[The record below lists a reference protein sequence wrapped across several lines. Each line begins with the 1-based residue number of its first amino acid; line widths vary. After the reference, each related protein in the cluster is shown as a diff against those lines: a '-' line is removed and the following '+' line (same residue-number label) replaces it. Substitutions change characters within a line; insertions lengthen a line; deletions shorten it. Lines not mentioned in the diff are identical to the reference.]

1 MNIYSNAFNFSSYL
15 GSSVDLRTGQHSCQ
29 IRLVTLCPQGPLE
42 VSRDLV
48 LSFSMF
54 ETASS
59 GYGVGWR
66 LGNTEFDVSTNR
78 LTLLS
83 GERYQTQA
91 LPPVGGTLII
101 KDRKLKDLVVMRPDA
116 STLHVIYKDGTLEI
130 LQRTGTTVP
139 YRLVAIVFE
148 NGERLA
154 FRYGSGGFL
163 ESIRDHAQEEL
174 LVLTYAGANLSTADT
189 RVEGGRYSRV
199 RFTYTNSRLTSVT
212 APYDRVG
219 GVSAAVYRFE
229 YRSAFRNGLVPLM
242 RVHSPMGGEE
252 LITYVENGH
261 QYANNQYI
269 PRVISWVQTPAASQ
283 PAMTRT
289 YTYSTGRNFSGYP
302 FSGGFREGE
311 DNLYLV
317 GSAYDYWAEE
327 TSRGTNDAVLSV
339 TRTTYN
345 KFHLLTEEQILREG
359 TRTTQTFTYNTVAG
373 LFPAQPAN
381 LHLPKLITT
390 RYDLVAGGTAR
401 EVTVAIETDDYGN
414 ELSRTE
420 ASGVRTEYSYYPIG
434 GESGKCPADPHG
446 LFVRYVKQQRLIAQS
461 GQPAARLTDYTH
473 TRVPSTGASYFVLQQ
488 STNRSGVFDQQ
499 QSYYDTPIALA
510 GRLKSTTSTIDGYS
524 LVSDFSY
531 TITGDNLI
539 ETRRLQGREGQWLE
553 SSRTLSLVNRRL
565 LSMTRDGECTL
576 NLEYD
581 VAGRLL
587 TETVSSGL
595 AQQAARHYAYH
606 FATQA
611 QRAHLII
618 TDAQGSRVITYFD
631 GIGRQIAEAQLV
643 GATERTISTTLYDA
657 QGRIQEEVNIDHL
670 SDGQRALKRTHT
682 YSRWGNPSRITH
694 GDGRILVDE
703 YDPQL
708 NLKVE
713 GVEGSERLRTYFNE
727 HNQPVKV
734 ERLDS
739 AGGSVEVES
748 RSYDGLGRC
757 LSVLDVGQN
766 LTEFT
771 YDAYDRALTALQ
783 KPRDGTPQRLRKT
796 DYAAGT
802 SSELAAALTVD
813 GKRLGARTY
822 DSLGRMTSQTRG
834 NGQATTW
841 EYEAGWMEP
850 VTMVPPSGARQ
861 SMAYDKQLD
870 VPSRIEIP
878 GLPVSTYRYDALSGA
893 MTRSETN
900 GLIHELVQDVNGHP
914 EREVQTANAAALT
927 ALYGYSPAGRLM
939 HHTAADGQRS
949 QLEYDIHGRFS
960 RMTTGALVIEQGYD
974 TLGRPQ
980 TLTTAYETTRIV
992 TRVSYDT
999 LGRESERRF
1008 EQNGALLQVMTST
1021 YHQNSLLATRFLRDA
1036 SSRVVIGETFT
1047 YDAFLR
1053 LKTYRCEG
1061 TEHPKDHLGRS
1072 IVGQDFS
1079 FDSLNNI
1086 TQVVTSFADGS
1097 PDTCQ
1102 RFFTGTDP
1110 TQLTRLTHSNP
1121 VQDLTLTYD
1130 AAGNLQNGLSGRL
1143 YTYNGFEQLTQV
1155 KVGTQEYKYQYDA
1168 ESRQV
1173 AATRNNEAPVRLVY
1187 ANERLDTL
1195 VEGNKKIRYH
1205 NGEEHPQART
1215 GGVDGPQVHTTDGAG
1230 SVRGVSA
1237 PGQTHARRH
1246 YTPYGYTGIA
1256 LDDGKVRSM
1265 ADLQLPAF
1273 NGQRLDV
1280 GAGLYHLGN
1289 GRRAYD
1295 PQLMVF
1301 LSPDPLSPFGEGGLN
1316 SYGYCAG
1323 NPINLVDPSGL
1334 WPNWLKWAL
1343 TGVALALSVVTLGF
1357 SAVGLAAAVAAQAA
1371 GIVIASKAAIA
1382 AGAGFGVVS
1391 GSLGIAGLS
1400 VAAVDHQMGWDRSNH
1415 INNLGW
1421 ASFGFSILAWTA
1433 SGVGAYTSASMAYNA
1448 ALKAATAEKFAG
1460 YASFFDKPTPSALL
1474 AAGKR
1479 MVGLTYKFTDKQGIT
1494 RFSQVW
1500 GTTRGLLR
1508 TVNFYRAIDA
1518 RFLSQGGPG
1527 VPDEQTGNASVSAQP
1542 QPQPATYR
1550 LVDMPGSS
1558 ATYYEHFREA
1568 AGRIRRP
1575 IMGEL
1580 SQA

>member
-15 GSSVDLRTGQHSCQ
+15 RGAVDPRTGQYTSH
-29 IRLVTLCPQGPLE
+29 IRLVTLYPKGPLE
-42 VSRDLV
+42 VSREIY

-54 ETASS
+54 SVERG
-59 GYGVGWR
+59 GYGIGWR
-66 LGNTEFDVSTNR
+66 LSNTEFDVSNFQ

-83 GERYQTQA
+83 GERFQTTG
-91 LPPVGGTLII
+91 LPSVGNSLII
-101 KDRKLKDLVVMRPDA
+101 KNRKLMDLVVLRPDA
-116 STLHVIYKDGTLEI
+116 NTLHVIYKDGTVEI
-130 LQRTGTTVP
+130 LRRTGSTVP
-139 YRLVAIVFE
+139 YRIVGMLFE
-148 NGERLA
+148 NGERLT
-154 FRYGSGGFL
+154 FHYGTAGFL
-163 ESIRDHAQEEL
+163 ERIFNDNQEDL
-174 LVLTYAGANLSTADT
+174 LVLTYSGGSLSTADT
-189 RVEGGRYSRV
+189 RIEGARYARML
-199 RFTYTNSRLTSVT
+199 FTYTNSRLVKVT
-212 APYDRVG
+212 VPYDRSEA
-219 GVSAAVYRFE
+219 VSTAAFTFE
-229 YRSAFRNGLVPLM
+229 YRSAFSNGLVPIS
-242 RVHSPMGGEE
+242 RVRSPMGGDE
-252 LITYVENGH
+252 LITYVERGH

-269 PRVISWVQTPAASQ
+269 PRVTSSVQTPGANQ
-283 PAMTRT
+283 PAMTRS
-289 YTYSTGRNFSGYP
+289 YSYSSGKNFTGYP

-317 GSAYDYWAEE
+317 GGDYEYWTEE
-327 TSRGTNDAVLSV
+327 SSRGANDAVLSV
-339 TRTTYN
+339 IRTTYN
-345 KFHLLTEEQILREG
+345 KFHLLTEEQVLREG
-359 TRTTQTFTYNTVAG
+359 TRTTQTIAYNTASG
-373 LFPAQPAN
+373 LFPEQPAN
-381 LHLPKLITT
+381 LQLPKSITT
-390 RYDLVAGGTAR
+390 CYELVAGGASR
-401 EVTVAIETDDYGN
+401 EVTQTIETDDYGN

-420 ASGVRTEYSYYPIG
+420 PSGVRIDYSYYPIG
-434 GESGKCPADPHG
+434 GESGKCPADPHH
-446 LFVRYVKQQRLIAQS
+446 LFVRYMKQERLVAK
-461 GQPAARLTDYTH
+461 GGTPADRLTHYTH
-473 TRVPSTGASYFVLQQ
+473 TRMPPTGASYFVVQQ
-488 STNRSGVFDQQ
+488 STSRDGVFGQQ
-499 QSYYDTPIALA
+499 QSYYDTPVPLL
-510 GRLKSTTSTIDGYS
+510 GRLKSTTSTIEGHS

-531 TITGDNLI
+531 TITGDNLV
-539 ETRRLQGREGQWLE
+539 ETRRLKGREGQWVE
-553 SSRTLSLVNRRL
+553 SKRTLSLVNRRM
-565 LSMTRDGECTL
+565 LSMTRDGGSTL
-576 NLEYD
+576 DLQFD
-581 VAGRLL
+581 VAGRLVA
-587 TETVSSGL
+587 ETVSPGL
-595 AQQAARHYAYH
+595 AQQAARRYAYH
-606 FATQA
+606 FAA
-611 QRAHLII
+611 QNRRAHLIT

-631 GIGRQIAEAQLV
+631 GLGRQVSEAQLI
-643 GATERTISTTLYDA
+643 GTSTERAISDTRYDA
-657 QGRIQEEVNIDHL
+657 LGRIVEVVNTDHL
-670 SDGQRALKRTHT
+670 SGVARAFKSTHA
-682 YSRWGNPSRITH
+682 YSRWGNASQIS
-694 GDGRILVDE
+694 GADGRVQVDE

-713 GVEGSERLRTYFNE
+713 GVEGGERLRTYFNE
-727 HNQPVKV
+727 HNLPIKV

-739 AGGSVEVES
+739 AGASVEVES
-748 RSYDGLGRC
+748 RTYDGLGRC
-757 LSVLDVGQN
+757 LSVRDVSRN

-771 YDAYDRALTALQ
+771 YDAFDRLLTVVQ
-783 KPRDGTPQRLRKT
+783 KPADGSAQRLRKI
-796 DYAAGT
+796 DYAPGT
-802 SSELAAALTVD
+802 SSELVSALTVD
-813 GKRLGARTY
+813 GKRLAARAY

-927 ALYGYSPAGRLM
+927 ALYGYSPAGRLL

-949 QLEYDIHGRFS
+949 QLEYDTHGRFF

-1021 YHQNSLLATRFLRDA
+1021 YHLNSLLATRFLRDA
-1036 SSRVVIGETFT
+1036 SSRVVIGETFS

-1086 TQVVTSFADGS
+1086 TRVVTSFADGS
-1097 PDTCQ
+1097 QDTCQ

-1121 VQDLTLTYD
+1121 AQDLTLTYD
-1130 AAGNLQNGLSGRL
+1130 AAGNLQGGLSGRV

-1173 AATRNNEAPVRLVY
+1173 AASRNNEAPVRLAY

-1195 VEGNKKIRYH
+1195 VEGSKKIRYH

-1215 GGVDGPQVHTTDGAG
+1215 GGVDGPQVHATDGAG

-1237 PGQTHARRH
+1237 PGQPHARRH

-1357 SAVGLAAAVAAQAA
+1357 SAVGLAGAVAAQAA
-1371 GIVIASKAAIA
+1371 GIVVAAKVAGA
-1382 AGAGFGVVS
+1382 AGAAFGVVS

-1433 SGVGAYTSASMAYNA
+1433 SFAGAYTAASVAYSK
-1448 ALKAATAEKFAG
+1448 ALKLG
-1460 YASFFDKPTPSALL
+1460 PNYGSFFAKPTPAALL
-1474 AAGKR
+1474 KAGR
-1479 MVGLTYKFTDKQGIT
+1479 SMVGLRYRFADPNKAVRFGQAWGVT
-1494 RFSQVW
+1494 R
-1500 GTTRGLLR
+1500 TLLR
-1508 TVNFYRAIDA
+1508 TVNFYRSIDG
-1518 RFLSQGGPG
+1518 RFLSSGPE
-1527 VPDEQTGNASVSAQP
+1527 VPDDETGNASASVSAQP

-1558 ATYYEHFREA
+1558 ATYYELFREE

-1575 IMGEL
+1575 IIGEL
-1580 SQA
+1580 SQV

>member
-1 MNIYSNAFNFSSYL
+1 MLRSDNGSY
-15 GSSVDLRTGQHSCQ
+15 GTGWH
-29 IRLVTLCPQGPLE
+29 IT
-42 VSRDLV
+42 
-48 LSFSMF
+48 
-54 ETASS
+54 
-59 GYGVGWR
+59 
-66 LGNTEFDVSTNR
+66 NTEFDVNR
-78 LTLLS
+78 ARLSLLS
-83 GERYQTQA
+83 GEQYQTQS
-91 LPPVGGTLII
+91 LPPVGGTLVL
-101 KDRKLKDLVVMRPDA
+101 KDYKLKDLVVKRPDA
-116 STLHVIYKDGTLEI
+116 ETLHVIYKDGTVEVLK
-130 LQRTGTTVP
+130 RHSSSAP
-139 YRLVAIVFE
+139 YRINAIQFE
-148 NGERLA
+148 NGESLS
-154 FRYGSGGFL
+154 FRYASGESL
-163 ESIRDHAQEEL
+163 ERILDQAGNEL
-174 LVLTYAGANLSTADT
+174 LILTYTNNRLSMVDA
-189 RVEGGRYSRV
+189 RVDGGRYART
-199 RFTYTNSRLTSVT
+199 RFTHDSGRLTAVT
-212 APYDRVG
+212 APYDRNGAVG
-219 GVSAAVYRFE
+219 TAGFAFSYQV
-229 YRSAFRNGLVPLM
+229 FRNGLMAMNNM
-242 RVHSPMGGEE
+242 RSPMGAEE
-252 LITYVENGH
+252 RIAYAENGH
-261 QYANNQYI
+261 AYGNSQYI
-269 PRVISWVQTPAASQ
+269 PRVVRWEQIPAGSQ
-283 PAMTRT
+283 PIMTRT
-289 YTYSTGRNFSGYP
+289 YGYSQNANFTGYP
-302 FSGGFREGE
+302 FNGGFREGE

-317 GSAYDYWAEE
+317 AGDYSYWTDE
-327 TSRGTNDAVLSV
+327 TLVDAAANNAVLSV
-339 TRTTYN
+339 TRTTFN
-345 KFHLLTEEQILREG
+345 KFHLLTEERVLREG
-359 TRTTQTFTYNTVAG
+359 TRTTQTLTYNSVPG

-381 LHLPKLITT
+381 LQLPKRITT
-390 RYDLVAGGTAR
+390 RYELVAGGASR
-401 EVTVAIETDDYGN
+401 EVTQTIETDDYGN

-420 ASGVRTEYSYYPIG
+420 ASGVRIDYSYYPIG
-434 GESGKCPADPHG
+434 GESGKCPADPHN
-446 LFVRYVKQQRLIAQS
+446 LFVRYMKQERLVAK
-461 GQPAARLTDYTH
+461 GGTPADRLTHYTH
-473 TRVPSTGASYFVLQQ
+473 TRMPPTGASYFVVQQ
-488 STNRSGVFDQQ
+488 STSRDGVFGQQ
-499 QSYYDTPIALA
+499 QSYYDTPVALR
-510 GRLKSTTSTIDGYS
+510 GRLKSSTSTIEGHS

-531 TITGDNLI
+531 TITGDNLV
-539 ETRRLQGREGQWLE
+539 ETRRLKGREGQWVE
-553 SSRTLSLVNRRL
+553 SKRTLSLVNRRM
-565 LSMTRDGECTL
+565 LSMTRDGGSTL
-576 NLEYD
+576 DLEFD
-581 VAGRLL
+581 VAGRLVA
-587 TETVSSGL
+587 ETASPGL
-595 AQQAARHYAYH
+595 AQQAVRRYAYH
-606 FATQA
+606 FAAQS
-611 QRAHLII
+611 QRAHLIT

-631 GIGRQIAEAQLV
+631 GMGRQVSEAQLV
-643 GATERTISTTLYDA
+643 GTSTERAISSTRYDA
-657 QGRIQEEVNIDHL
+657 QGRIVEVVNTDHL
-670 SDGQRALKRTHT
+670 SGVARAFKSTHA
-682 YSRWGNPSRITH
+682 YSRWGNASRIT
-694 GDGRILVDE
+694 GADGRVQVDE

-713 GVEGSERLRTYFNE
+713 GVEGGERLRTYFNE
-727 HNQPVKV
+727 HNLPIKV

-739 AGGSVEVES
+739 AGASVEVES
-748 RSYDGLGRC
+748 RTYDGLGRC
-757 LSVLDVGQN
+757 LSVRDVSRN

-771 YDAYDRALTALQ
+771 HDTFDRPLTVVQ
-783 KPRDGTPQRLRKT
+783 KPADGSAQRLRKI
-796 DYAAGT
+796 DYAPGT
-802 SSELAAALTVD
+802 SSELVSALTVD
-813 GKRLGARTY
+813 GKRLAARAY

-834 NGQATTW
+834 TGQATTW

-850 VTMVPPSGARQ
+850 VAMVSPRGARQ

-870 VPSRIEIP
+870 VPSRIEMP
-878 GLPVSTYRYDALSGA
+878 GLPASTYRYDALSGA

-900 GLIHELVQDVNGHP
+900 GLIHEFVQDVNGHP
-914 EREVQTANAAALT
+914 EREVQTAGAAALT
-927 ALYGYSPAGRLM
+927 ALYGYSPAGRLL

-949 QLEYDIHGRFS
+949 QFEYDTHGRFS

-1021 YHQNSLLATRFLRDA
+1021 YHLNSLLATRFLRDA
-1036 SSRVVIGETFT
+1036 SSRVVMGETFT

-1086 TQVVTSFADGS
+1086 TRVVTSFADGS
-1097 PDTCQ
+1097 QDTCQ

-1121 VQDLTLTYD
+1121 AQDLTLTYD
-1130 AAGNLQNGLSGRL
+1130 AAGNLQNGLSGRV

-1173 AATRNNEAPVRLVY
+1173 AASRGNEAPVRLAY
-1187 ANERLDTL
+1187 ANDRLDTL
-1195 VEGNKKIRYH
+1195 VEGSKKIRYH

-1237 PGQTHARRH
+1237 PGQPHARRH

-1265 ADLQLPAF
+1265 VDLQLPAF

-1316 SYGYCAG
+1316 SYAYCAG

-1343 TGVALALSVVTLGF
+1343 TGLALALSVVTLGF
-1357 SAVGLAAAVAAQAA
+1357 GAVGLAAAVTGYAA
-1371 GIVIASKAAIA
+1371 GTVTGIALVSKAAIV
-1382 AGAGFGVVS
+1382 AGAAFGVVS
-1391 GSLGIAGLS
+1391 GTLGIAGLS

-1433 SGVGAYTSASMAYNA
+1433 SGVGAYASASIAYNA
-1448 ALKAATAEKFAG
+1448 SLKVAAGQKFTG
-1460 YASFFDKPTPSALL
+1460 YANFFGRPAPAALL

-1479 MVGLTYKFTDKQGIT
+1479 MVGLTYRFADPNKAVRFGQAWGVT
-1494 RFSQVW
+1494 R
-1500 GTTRGLLR
+1500 TLLR

-1518 RFLSQGGPG
+1518 RFLSQAGPG
-1527 VPDEQTGNASVSAQP
+1527 VPDEQKTGNASVSAQP
-1542 QPQPATYR
+1542 QSQPVAYG

-1558 ATYYEHFREA
+1558 ANYYELFREE

-1575 IMGEL
+1575 IIGVL